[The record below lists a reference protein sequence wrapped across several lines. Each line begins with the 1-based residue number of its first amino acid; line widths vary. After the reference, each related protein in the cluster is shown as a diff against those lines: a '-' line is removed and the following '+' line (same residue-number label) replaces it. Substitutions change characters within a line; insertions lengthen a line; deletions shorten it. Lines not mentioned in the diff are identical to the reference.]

1 MLTHLRKWWAV
12 YGTFII
18 AAAIDLLPGIQHWI
32 AKDPKLSGLGV
43 ILSIIGATF
52 LKSPVKQ

>member
-18 AAAIDLLPGIQHWI
+18 AAAVDLLPGIQHWI

-43 ILSIIGATF
+43 ILSIIGANF